1 MKYLENGALAINWNL
16 LQHSKLLML
25 NMLSSSMF
33 DHQGDSRKEKG
44 QQVGKALVKI
54 NATPTTVEILF
65 LPKNL

>member
-1 MKYLENGALAINWNL
+1 
-16 LQHSKLLML
+16 ML